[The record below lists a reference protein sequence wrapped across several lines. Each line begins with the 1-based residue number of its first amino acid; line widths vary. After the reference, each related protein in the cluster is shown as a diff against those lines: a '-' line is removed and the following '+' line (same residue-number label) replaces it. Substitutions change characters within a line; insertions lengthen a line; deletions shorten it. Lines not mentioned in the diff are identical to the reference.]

1 MAKKNG
7 LGMGLDALFDDN
19 FSDAQ
24 AKQTLRL
31 GDIEPNKEQ
40 PRHDFDEASIANLA
54 DSIRT
59 YGLLQ
64 PILVTRIESGGYK
77 IVAGE
82 RRWRAC
88 RMLGMSEVP
97 VIIKELSD
105 VQTAQI
111 ALIENLQREDLN
123 PLEEALGYDA
133 LIKKYGMTQD
143 AVGKTV
149 GKPRSSVANALRLL
163 NMAAEIREMVRSGD
177 ISVGHAKALF
187 AVEDEEMR
195 LQLAKKAAK
204 GELTVRA
211 IEKIAAKAEK
221 PAELTQSDTYYTE
234 MELALADRLG
244 RHVKI
249 KKSANKGVL
258 ELEFYDKED
267 LAALG
272 ELLTHGG

>member
-19 FSDAQ
+19 FSEAQ

-31 GDIEPNKEQ
+31 TDIEPNKEQ
-40 PRHDFDEASIANLA
+40 PRHDFDEAAIANLA

-64 PILVTRIESGGYK
+64 PILVTPIQNGGYK

-88 RMLGMSEVP
+88 RMLGLNEVP
-97 VIIKELSD
+97 VLIKELSD
-105 VQTAQI
+105 EQTAQI

-123 PLEEALGYDA
+123 PLEEAMGYEA
-133 LIKKYGMTQD
+133 LMKKYGMTQE

-149 GKPRSSVANALRLL
+149 GKPRSSIANALRLL
-163 NMAAEIREMVRSGD
+163 NMAEEIREMVRCGD

-187 AVEDEEMR
+187 SVEDEEMR

-211 IEKIAAKAEK
+211 IERIAAKADKTNESA
-221 PAELTQSDTYYTE
+221 PQDSYYTE
-234 MELALADRLG
+234 MELALAEKLG
-244 RHVKI
+244 RRVKI
-249 KKSANKGVL
+249 KVSASKGML
-258 ELEFYDKED
+258 ELEFYDKDD

-272 ELLTHGG
+272 VILGQ

>member
-19 FSDAQ
+19 FSEAQ

-31 GDIEPNKEQ
+31 TDIEPNKEQ
-40 PRHDFDEASIANLA
+40 PRHDFDEAAIANLA

-64 PILVTRIESGGYK
+64 PILVTPIQNGGYK

-88 RMLGMSEVP
+88 RMLGLNEVP
-97 VIIKELSD
+97 VLIKELSD
-105 VQTAQI
+105 EQTAQI

-123 PLEEALGYDA
+123 PLEEAMGYEA
-133 LIKKYGMTQD
+133 LMKKYGMTQE

-149 GKPRSSVANALRLL
+149 GKPRSSIANALRLL
-163 NMAAEIREMVRSGD
+163 NMAEEIREMVRCGD

-187 AVEDEEMR
+187 SVEDEEMR

-211 IEKIAAKAEK
+211 IERIAAKADKTTESA
-221 PAELTQSDTYYTE
+221 PQDSYYTE
-234 MELALADRLG
+234 MELALAEKLG
-244 RHVKI
+244 RRVKI
-249 KKSANKGVL
+249 KVSASKGML
-258 ELEFYDKED
+258 ELEFYDKDD

-272 ELLTHGG
+272 VILGQ